1 MEDKIINFMVN
12 TIMDEC
18 ISTGDCEKCGAISFC
33 SELVDIKTFPRNL
46 TKKELKEEI
55 RKGILEKVK
64 EW

>member
-18 ISTGDCEKCGAISFC
+18 IISGNCEKCGAISFC
-33 SELVDIKTFPRNL
+33 SELVDIKTYPRDL

-55 RKGILEKVK
+55 RKGILENIKG
-64 EW
+64 